1 MTAVLARPVRA
12 SVRRTRAG
20 CVGLAVLANTVL
32 FTAAAALGADFE
44 ITDPGKTEA
53 HRFVAPEIAV
63 FTLVVGLL
71 AWGTPAVLERFT
83 RSAKAIWAVLAG
95 AVLLL
100 SFVPIGLEQA
110 TTDTRIMLGVLHLA
124 AGAALFPM
132 LRTTR

>member
-1 MTAVLARPVRA
+1 MTTVLAR
-12 SVRRTRAG
+12 SVHTSARRTRAV

-32 FTAAAALGADFE
+32 FTVAAALGTDFE

-63 FTLVVGLL
+63 FTLAVGLL
-71 AWGTPAVLERFT
+71 AWGTLAALERFT
-83 RSAKAIWAVLAG
+83 RTAKTIWAALAG

-110 TTDTRIMLGVLHLA
+110 TTDTRIVLGVLHLA
-124 AGAALFPM
+124 AGAALLPM